1 MWCQGKRTVRTLQDG
16 HAADTLGMHPEEMR
30 RLAHW
35 VVDRVVDHF
44 AHGAEGPAV
53 ATRSPDE
60 FLAILGG
67 AAPEGPGDALSP
79 MAILVDVALGS
90 MQHGDHPRYFA
101 RVPGPSSFAA
111 ALGEWLAT
119 GFNAIAASGPTAVE
133 LVVIDW
139 LRSLVGMPE
148 GTEGILT
155 SGGSLAN
162 MIGLLAA
169 RETTGPWVG
178 YLSDQTHASI
188 RRDLVA
194 MGVPPPHIR
203 VLETDDRY
211 RMPAEAVAKAV
222 QADRRDGRRPAIV
235 VATAGTTSTGAVDPL
250 AELADLCGSEELW
263 LHVDGAYGAPAALC
277 DKGRALL
284 AGVERADSLVVDP
297 HKWLF
302 QPYDIGSLLV
312 RRPGVLERTF
322 DLSAEYLADTT
333 ARKAEVDLH
342 DRGPELRRRARAIKL
357 WLTFRVHG
365 TGTIRAAIKRGI
377 ELAKHAERVLVSE
390 GRWQVVTPA
399 QLGIV
404 TFALKGA
411 GHEEHAATAARLT
424 RGGFAAVTSTT
435 LHGMSA
441 LRLCTINPRTTEADI
456 EATIARLAEPA

>member
-1 MWCQGKRTVRTLQDG
+1 MRSLQDD

-30 RLAHW
+30 RLGHW

-53 ATRSPDE
+53 ATRAPDE
-60 FLAILGG
+60 LLAILGG
-67 AAPEGPGDALSP
+67 AAPEGPGDALSA
-79 MAILVDVALGS
+79 MTTLVDVALGS

-111 ALGEWLAT
+111 VLGEWLAT
-119 GFNAIAASGPTAVE
+119 GFNAIAASWGGGSGPTAVE

-139 LRSLVGMPE
+139 LRSLIGMPE
-148 GTEGILT
+148 GTEGILA

-162 MIGLLAA
+162 MIGLLTA
-169 RETTGPWVG
+169 REVTGPGVV

-194 MGVPPPHIR
+194 MGVPPEHVR
-203 VLETDDRY
+203 VLETDDRF
-211 RMPAEAVAKAV
+211 RVPAEAVERALR
-222 QADRRDGRRPAIV
+222 ADRRAGRRPAIV
-235 VATAGTTSTGAVDPL
+235 VATAGTTNTGAVDPL

-277 DKGRALL
+277 DKGRELL
-284 AGVERADSLVVDP
+284 EGIELADSLVVDP

-302 QPYDIGSLLV
+302 QPYDIGALLV

-333 ARKAEVDLH
+333 ARKAEVDLR
-342 DRGPELRRRARAIKL
+342 DRSLELSRRARAIKL
-357 WLTFRVHG
+357 WLTLRVHG
-365 TGTIRAAIKRGI
+365 TATIGAAIERGI
-377 ELAKHAERVLVSE
+377 ELAEHAERVLVSD
-390 GRWQVVTPA
+390 RRCQVVTPA

-411 GHEEHAATAARLT
+411 GREEHAAAAARLT
-424 RGGFAAVTSTT
+424 REGFAAVTSTA
-435 LHGMSA
+435 LHGKSA

-456 EATIARLAEPA
+456 EATIARLAESA